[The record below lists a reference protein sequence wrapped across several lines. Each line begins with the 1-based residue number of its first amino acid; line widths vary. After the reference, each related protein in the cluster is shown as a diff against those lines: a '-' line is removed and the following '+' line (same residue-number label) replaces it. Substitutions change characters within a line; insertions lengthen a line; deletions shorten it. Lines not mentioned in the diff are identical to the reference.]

1 MKILRL
7 ENTSPFQGL
16 AELVADKEGL
26 FEKEGLKIE
35 WVDRMKGIDP
45 KVHTDINDPKGLN
58 PHSRHGK
65 MFEQGKAVVDLTV
78 TPFEFDA
85 SAPPDAY
92 VP

>member
-26 FEKEGLKIE
+26 FENEGLKIE

-58 PHSRHGK
+58 PHSSHGK
-65 MFEQGKAVVDLTV
+65 MFEYKDTAIIRTSELGL
-78 TPFEFDA
+78 FD
-85 SAPPDAY
+85 SLLCRGTTL
-92 VP
+92 